1 MSDIEA
7 VKASG
12 LFSSLDEA
20 DKSRLFQVL
29 KTKQLQDGEILFYEN
44 ATIDRV
50 YFLVSGSVKS
60 YKVNRFHNEI
70 FLFRQNTA
78 GLITLYTPFSFKS
91 LSQFF
96 SNLESIGTSLVASIE
111 RDQVDNLCVSA
122 PNIGKLFFQMFA
134 DRLLILQNI
143 ITRDMVYDSIAKVA
157 YTIDKKPEEFK
168 TYKKQE
174 VAYMLN
180 IQPETLSRILGRLKS
195 EKVVV
200 EEKRGDFTVKN
211 RAALKGYYEL

>member
-7 VKASG
+7 IEASG
-12 LFSSLDEA
+12 LFSSLEDS
-20 DKSRLFQVL
+20 DKSCLFQVL

-44 ATIDRV
+44 AAMDRV

-70 FLFRQNTA
+70 FLFRQINS
-78 GLITLYTPFSFKS
+78 GLITLYTPFSHKT

-96 SNLESIGTSLVASIE
+96 SNVESIGVSLVAYLE
-111 RDQVDNLCVSA
+111 REQIDNLCIER
-122 PNIGKLFFQMFA
+122 PNIAKLFFQLFA
-134 DRLLILQNI
+134 ERLSLLQNI
-143 ITRDMVYDSIAKVA
+143 ITRDMVYDSVAKVA
-157 YTIDKKPEEFK
+157 YTIDKKPEDFK
-168 TYKKQE
+168 TYKKQD

-180 IQPETLSRILGRLKS
+180 IQPETLSRILGKLKS
-195 EKVVV
+195 EKVV
-200 EEKRGDFTVKN
+200 EENRRVFTVKD